1 MKPQSQECPPEIEL
15 ARIVNRFGLTYRNNL
30 ATMRCSTEQQAERAL
45 QLLRVLGRT
54 APARIQRVVTW
65 RLS

>member
-1 MKPQSQECPPEIEL
+1 
-15 ARIVNRFGLTYRNNL
+15 
-30 ATMRCSTEQQAERAL
+30 MRCSTEQQAERAL